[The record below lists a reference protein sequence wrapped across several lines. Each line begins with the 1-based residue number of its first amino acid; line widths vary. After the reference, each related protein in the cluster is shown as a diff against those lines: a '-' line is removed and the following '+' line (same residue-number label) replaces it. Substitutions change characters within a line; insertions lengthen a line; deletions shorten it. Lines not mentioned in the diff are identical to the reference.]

1 MDLTDSKYVMIISG
15 RNTNRLAGS
24 TPEASVPCYRWI
36 SSRDGTGVF
45 LASWRIAEWDNAFI
59 PTGYKYTLPSRGPPI
74 SMLRAFVVQDPGIS
88 AREFFEFAYQIG
100 PIYRAYYTQRNPQV
114 RASVTYV
121 LEEHTRI
128 CLDELLCK
136 GYRAGIVLVGA
147 PYALHQ
153 GTPGTETRCR
163 TI

>member
-1 MDLTDSKYVMIISG
+1 MNLTDSKYVMIISG

-59 PTGYKYTLPSRGPPI
+59 PTAYKYTLPSRGPPI
-74 SMLRAFVVQDPGIS
+74 SILRAVVVRDPGILP
-88 AREFFEFAYQIG
+88 RQFFDFASHIG
-100 PIYRAYYTQRNPQV
+100 PIYRGYYAQRDSYV
-114 RASVTYV
+114 FASVTYI

-128 CLDELLCK
+128 CFDELLRN
-136 GYRAGIVLVGA
+136 GYRAGILLVGA
-147 PYALHQ
+147 PYAL
-153 GTPGTETRCR
+153 R
-163 TI
+163 